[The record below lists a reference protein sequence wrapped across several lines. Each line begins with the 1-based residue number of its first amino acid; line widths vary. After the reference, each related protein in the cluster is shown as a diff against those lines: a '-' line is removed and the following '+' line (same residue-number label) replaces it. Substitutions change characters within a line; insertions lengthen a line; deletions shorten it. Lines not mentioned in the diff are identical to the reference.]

1 MSTILVTGGAG
12 FIGSH
17 LVEQLLDGGAAVR
30 VVDNLSTGSL
40 RNLQSAAGRVRAQA
54 DASREGAHE
63 GRLEVVIGDIRD
75 RDLVRKAARNV
86 DAIFHLAA
94 LPGAALGR
102 VSPAELQTVNV
113 QGTLNV
119 LEGAVAEGVSRLV
132 FASSASVYGTP
143 EALPVSETCPLRPE
157 SLFAASKLAAEMY
170 CRTYGSLHPLEV
182 VVLRYFTVYGPRQA
196 SATDG
201 ALIPELIEALLEHR
215 TALPYDDA
223 TAEDLTYVDDAVE
236 ATRAAAAE
244 VPKAAGQTINIGS
257 GRMSSVLE
265 ILHLLYYLLKIT
277 PPASSKPDAV
287 ARPSHVQADITLA
300 ADLLGCAPRVSLAM
314 GLARVVRAIAE
325 PEPVGGRHL
334 AGVRGA

>member
-1 MSTILVTGGAG
+1 MSTVLVTGGAG

-17 LVEQLLDGGAAVR
+17 LVERLLDGGAAVR
-30 VVDNLSTGSL
+30 VLDNLSTGSL
-40 RNLQSAAGRVRAQA
+40 RNLQGAADRIRAQA
-54 DASREGAHE
+54 DAARDTAHD

-86 DAIFHLAA
+86 DTIFHLAA

-119 LEGAVAEGVSRLV
+119 LEGAVAEGVTRLV

-143 EALPVSETCPLRPE
+143 ESLPVSEACPLRPE

-182 VVLRYFTVYGPRQA
+182 VALRYFTVYGPRQG
-196 SATDG
+196 SVTDG
-201 ALIPELIEALLEHR
+201 ALIPELVEALLERR

-236 ATRAAAAE
+236 ATCAAAE
-244 VPKAAGQTINIGS
+244 APKAAGQTINIGS

-277 PPASSKPDAV
+277 PLAGLEPPSV
-287 ARPSHVQADITLA
+287 ARPFHVQAEITLA
-300 ADLLGCAPRVSLAM
+300 ADLLGCTPHVSLAM

-325 PEPVGGRHL
+325 PKPVGGRHL
-334 AGVRGA
+334 AGARGA

>member
-1 MSTILVTGGAG
+1 MSTILITGGAG

-30 VVDNLSTGSL
+30 IVDNLSTGSL
-40 RNLQSAAGRVRAQA
+40 HNLQDAAGRVRAQA
-54 DASREGAHE
+54 DASRDGAHD

-86 DAIFHLAA
+86 DTIFHLAA

-102 VSPAELQTVNV
+102 VSAAELQNVNV

-143 EALPVSETCPLRPE
+143 ESLPVSETCPLRPE

-170 CRTYGSLHPLEV
+170 CRTYGTLHPLEV
-182 VVLRYFTVYGPRQA
+182 VVLRYFTVYGPRQG

-201 ALIPELIEALLEHR
+201 ALIPELIEALLERR

-223 TAEDLTYVDDAVE
+223 AAEDLTYVDDAVE
-236 ATRAAAAE
+236 ATRAAAEALE
-244 VPKAAGQTINIGS
+244 AAGQTINIGS

-265 ILHLLYYLLKIT
+265 ILHLLYYLLKFS
-277 PPASSKPDAV
+277 PPASLKSAAV
-287 ARPSHVQADITLA
+287 ARPSHVQAEITLA
-300 ADLLGCAPRVSLAM
+300 AALLGCTPRISLAM

-325 PEPVGGRHL
+325 PESIGGRHL

>member
-1 MSTILVTGGAG
+1 MSTVLVTGGAG

-17 LVEQLLDGGAAVR
+17 LVERLLNEGAAVR
-30 VVDNLSTGSL
+30 IVDNLSTGSL
-40 RNLQSAAGRVRAQA
+40 RNLQHAAGRVRAQA
-54 DASREGAHE
+54 DASRDTAHD

-86 DAIFHLAA
+86 DTIFHLAA
-94 LPGAALGR
+94 LPGAALSR
-102 VSPAELQTVNV
+102 VSPSELQTVNV

-119 LEGAVAEGVSRLV
+119 LEGAVAEGVTRLV

-143 EALPVSETCPLRPE
+143 ESLPVSEACPLRPE

-170 CRTYGSLHPLEV
+170 CRTYGSIHPLEV
-182 VVLRYFTVYGPRQA
+182 VALRYFTVYGPRQG

-201 ALIPELIEALLEHR
+201 ALIPELVEALLERR

-236 ATRAAAAE
+236 ATRAAAEAL
-244 VPKAAGQTINIGS
+244 KAAGQTINIGS

-265 ILHLLYYLLKIT
+265 ILHLLYYLLKVT
-277 PPASSKPDAV
+277 PPAGLKPASV
-287 ARPSHVQADITLA
+287 APPTHLQAEITLA
-300 ADLLGCAPRVSLAM
+300 ADLLACTPRVSLAM
-314 GLARVVRAIAE
+314 GLARVVRAILE
-325 PEPVGGRHL
+325 PERVGRQHL
-334 AGVRGA
+334 AGAKGA

>member
-40 RNLQSAAGRVRAQA
+40 RNLQNAAGRVRAQA
-54 DASREGAHE
+54 DAPRDGAHD

-86 DAIFHLAA
+86 DTIFHLAA

-143 EALPVSETCPLRPE
+143 ESLPVSETSPLRPE

-170 CRTYGSLHPLEV
+170 CRTYSSLHPLEV
-182 VVLRYFTVYGPRQA
+182 AVLRYFTVYGPRQG

-201 ALIPELIEALLEHR
+201 ALIPELIEALLERR
-215 TALPYDDA
+215 TALPHDDA

-236 ATRAAAAE
+236 ATRAAAEAS
-244 VPKAAGQTINIGS
+244 KAAGQTINIGS

-277 PPASSKPDAV
+277 PPASSVPAPG
-287 ARPSHVQADITLA
+287 ARPAHVQADITLV
-300 ADLLGCAPRVSLAM
+300 ADLLGCTPRISLAM
-314 GLARVVRAIAE
+314 GLARVVRSIAE
-325 PEPVGGRHL
+325 PERIGGRHL